1 MRVKRLLTI
10 TLLSLFACA
19 AVWAQATAQIHGTV
33 QDATGAAVPGAAVKA
48 TQSETGVS
56 RTVNSEADGA
66 FVLTN
71 LPLGPY
77 QIEVTKDGFTKA
89 LQSGIVLQ
97 VNSDPAVSI
106 ALKVGAV
113 TEEVNVEA
121 NAALVETRNSS
132 VGAVV
137 ETQRIV
143 ELPLNGRNVT
153 DLITLSGAAV
163 QFGVS
168 DTRLFS
174 NRPYLSIGGM
184 AALPIGGGATDWI
197 YDGASHYDFMTGT
210 ALPIG
215 FPDAVQEFKVESTG
229 LEAVHGNSAAVE
241 VVTPSGSNAFH
252 GDLFEFIRNDGF
264 GSAREDFSAGASTY
278 KRNQF
283 GGTAGGPIK
292 KNKLFFFGGYQGTTQ
307 RASPDNTIAF
317 VPTAAMMNGDFT
329 AFESAACNRPA
340 ALKAPF
346 VNNAISP
353 SLLSPPALYIGQHIL
368 TGLAHDGITP
378 NACGQITYNT
388 PTYENDNQYVIKVDY
403 QLSDKQSLF
412 FRDLWTKQYQPT
424 LLTLDPTNLLLAS
437 GTGFNTPAYAYTV
450 GDTYLFTSNL
460 VNSFRVAFT
469 RINETRP
476 PDDYFNFCTAGVQ
489 NFWCGENT
497 AQFGLLTV
505 SNGFSDGTNY
515 SDPPPNGGGAY
526 YRSANYSLND
536 DVSWVRGAH
545 QMTFGGSAWQGRVT
559 SRNDFNNNGQF
570 TFTGGQTGQGLSD
583 FLVGEAS
590 TFLDG
595 LPAVEEMR
603 ETFFN
608 LYATDT
614 WKLTQRLT
622 MNIGLRWEPYLP
634 MVIPDGVI
642 YNFDLNRFVNNI
654 KSSQYVNAP
663 PGFYYPGDPGFPGK
677 SGIYNQWGKFAPR
690 LGFAYD
696 PFGDGKTSIRAS
708 YAFGYAYVPGLTRE
722 DQSGSNPWGGRETIT
737 GVTNFTNPWGSE
749 ANNPF
754 PYVVNQDVKFTPGG
768 IYETTAYNTPPPS
781 YSTWNFAIQR
791 QIGAP
796 WLVSATYIGTH
807 VEHLLISTPLNYA
820 EILPGQPIEASGCA
834 ATALNC
840 NAAANETA
848 RKVLNLLNPVGA
860 GPIAPGV
867 NNTYF
872 GPTMQWNAGGNQH
885 YDALLI
891 ALQRRLASNVAIN
904 ANWTWSH
911 CIGQLLGYNTK
922 GDQTITNPN
931 EINEVG
937 NCDTDRRNIFN
948 ITAVA
953 QMPRF
958 SNTLVRTVAS
968 GWKMSFIYRYIAG
981 IPGDVQDGTDQALTS
996 INHQQPNLATPG
1008 ADYTGQS
1015 CGGCFYL
1022 NKAAFALQP
1031 LGTQGNL
1038 GWNSITGPGYWDVD
1052 MALSRDFRITERQR
1066 VELRADA
1073 FNLPNSFTP
1082 GQISTVFGAAPTGP
1096 SFALISSAQFGQ
1108 ILTANATRKIQ
1119 FALKYTF

>member
-163 QFGVS
+163 QFGSS

-307 RASPDNTIAF
+307 RARPRQYHRFRSHCRHDERRFYCLRIGRLQPAGGTQGAIREQCDQPIVIVSAGLVYWAAYPYRPGPRRDHTECVRADHLQHADLRERQSIRDQGRLSVERQAIPVLPRSVDQAIPAHSPYSRSHQ
-317 VPTAAMMNGDFT
+317 P
-329 AFESAACNRPA
+329 AACR
-340 ALKAPF
+340 
-346 VNNAISP
+346 
-353 SLLSPPALYIGQHIL
+353 
-368 TGLAHDGITP
+368 
-378 NACGQITYNT
+378 
-388 PTYENDNQYVIKVDY
+388 
-403 QLSDKQSLF
+403 
-412 FRDLWTKQYQPT
+412 
-424 LLTLDPTNLLLAS
+424 S

-526 YRSANYSLND
+526 YRSAIYSLND

-583 FLVGEAS
+583 FLVGGKPPLFWMA
-590 TFLDG
+590 FL
-595 LPAVEEMR
+595 PSR
-603 ETFFN
+603 RCR
-608 LYATDT
+608 
-614 WKLTQRLT
+614 KLSS
-622 MNIGLRWEPYLP
+622 
-634 MVIPDGVI
+634 I
-642 YNFDLNRFVNNI
+642 YT
-654 KSSQYVNAP
+654 
-663 PGFYYPGDPGFPGK
+663 
-677 SGIYNQWGKFAPR
+677 PR
-690 LGFAYD
+690 
-696 PFGDGKTSIRAS
+696 
-708 YAFGYAYVPGLTRE
+708 
-722 DQSGSNPWGGRETIT
+722 
-737 GVTNFTNPWGSE
+737 
-749 ANNPF
+749 
-754 PYVVNQDVKFTPGG
+754 TPG
-768 IYETTAYNTPPPS
+768 S
-781 YSTWNFAIQR
+781 LR
-791 QIGAP
+791 
-796 WLVSATYIGTH
+796 
-807 VEHLLISTPLNYA
+807 
-820 EILPGQPIEASGCA
+820 
-834 ATALNC
+834 
-840 NAAANETA
+840 NA
-848 RKVLNLLNPVGA
+848 
-860 GPIAPGV
+860 
-867 NNTYF
+867 
-872 GPTMQWNAGGNQH
+872 
-885 YDALLI
+885 
-891 ALQRRLASNVAIN
+891 
-904 ANWTWSH
+904 
-911 CIGQLLGYNTK
+911 
-922 GDQTITNPN
+922 
-931 EINEVG
+931 
-937 NCDTDRRNIFN
+937 
-948 ITAVA
+948 
-953 QMPRF
+953 
-958 SNTLVRTVAS
+958 
-968 GWKMSFIYRYIAG
+968 
-981 IPGDVQDGTDQALTS
+981 
-996 INHQQPNLATPG
+996 
-1008 ADYTGQS
+1008 
-1015 CGGCFYL
+1015 
-1022 NKAAFALQP
+1022 
-1031 LGTQGNL
+1031 
-1038 GWNSITGPGYWDVD
+1038 
-1052 MALSRDFRITERQR
+1052 
-1066 VELRADA
+1066 
-1073 FNLPNSFTP
+1073 
-1082 GQISTVFGAAPTGP
+1082 
-1096 SFALISSAQFGQ
+1096 
-1108 ILTANATRKIQ
+1108 
-1119 FALKYTF
+1119 